1 MTRVIDHWVVDAEL
15 GSGGMASIYRAHHER
30 LGRPVALKILKR
42 SLLDD
47 DVARE
52 RFHREAVVLATL
64 SHPNIVKVLDSGES
78 EGDVYM
84 VLELLAGTTLERI
97 ILEKGALGVD
107 RAIPILDDLLSALEV
122 CHASH
127 IVHRDI
133 KPSNVMIARE
143 EDGRTRLVV
152 IDFGLA
158 RVRGNIA
165 SILTET
171 GVVQGT
177 AHYMS
182 PEQCRG
188 EDVGPE
194 SDVYSAGLV
203 LYELLSGARP
213 FPGSDAAT
221 LMAQHLFVEPT
232 KLRQVAADVSA
243 GVEAAVHA
251 ALAKQPQDR
260 PTAGQLRAA
269 LAAAA
274 AGTDPQSLAE
284 QAAAQRRRAGALSR
298 NARAT
303 PEGPS
308 ASASASARAQPTPV
322 ASGTV
327 AVWIRDTERGAAI
340 RGCVA
345 TAGLSCAIASGDDAP
360 HVAGNATTVVVVSA
374 RDGIERVSRLQS
386 VAPNVPVVV
395 VDIQSPDETAAA
407 IRAGASDMLL
417 RGAPDADLVAK
428 LTRLFRRQS
437 RS

>member
-1 MTRVIDHWVVDAEL
+1 VTRVINHWVVDTEL
-15 GSGGMASIYRAHHER
+15 GSGGMATIYRAHHDR
-30 LGRPVALKILKR
+30 LGRAVALKILKR

-52 RFHREAVVLATL
+52 RFHRETVVLATL
-64 SHPNIVKVLDSGES
+64 SHPSIVKVLDAGEW

-84 VLELLAGTTLERI
+84 VLELLVGATLERV

-107 RAIPILDDLLSALEV
+107 SAIHILDDLLSALEV

-133 KPSNVMIARE
+133 KPSNVMLSRE
-143 EDGRTRLVV
+143 KDGLTRLVV

-158 RVRGNIA
+158 RVRGNVA

-284 QAAAQRRRAGALSR
+284 QAVAQRRRAGALPR
-298 NARAT
+298 NERAT
-303 PEGPS
+303 PES
-308 ASASASARAQPTPV
+308 ATASPNAGAMPTPV
-322 ASGTV
+322 TSGTV
-327 AVWIRDTERGAAI
+327 AVWIRDRERGAAI

-395 VDIQSPDETAAA
+395 VDIQSPDETAEA